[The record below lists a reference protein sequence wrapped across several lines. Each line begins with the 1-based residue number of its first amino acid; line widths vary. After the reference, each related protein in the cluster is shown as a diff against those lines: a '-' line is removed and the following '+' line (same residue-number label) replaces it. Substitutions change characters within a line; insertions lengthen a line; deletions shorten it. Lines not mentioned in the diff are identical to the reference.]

1 MSKYTDP
8 NPPISPPAR
17 LAVLPPSE
25 LSKMDAERARALQGA
40 KDNLAF
46 MVEFYQI
53 DAKQKRAKFL
63 ALTKEGFTEQQALE
77 LCKT

>member
-1 MSKYTDP
+1 VSKYKDP
-8 NPPISPPAR
+8 NPTLPAPPR

-25 LSKMDAERARALQGA
+25 LSKLDAERARALQEA
-40 KDNLAF
+40 KDNFAF

-53 DAKQKRAKFL
+53 DAKQKRARYL

-77 LCKT
+77 LCK

>member
-1 MSKYTDP
+1 MSKYKDP
-8 NPPISPPAR
+8 QPTLPASPR

-25 LSKMDAERARALQGA
+25 LSKMDAERARALQA
-40 KDNLAF
+40 ARESLAF

-63 ALTKEGFTEQQALE
+63 ALTKEGFTDQQALE
-77 LCKT
+77 LCK

>member
-1 MSKYTDP
+1 MSKYKDP
-8 NPPISPPAR
+8 NPTLPAPPR
-17 LAVLPPSE
+17 LAVMPPSE

-40 KDNLAF
+40 KDSLAF
-46 MVEFYQI
+46 MIEYYQI

-77 LCKT
+77 LCK